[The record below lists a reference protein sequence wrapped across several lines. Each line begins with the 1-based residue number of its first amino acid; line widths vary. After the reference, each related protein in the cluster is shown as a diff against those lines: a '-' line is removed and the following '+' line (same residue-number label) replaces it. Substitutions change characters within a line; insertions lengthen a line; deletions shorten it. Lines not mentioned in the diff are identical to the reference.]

1 MRETSSSE
9 VRIFFA
15 DTRFERMAR
24 RPGGVPRE
32 KALAQADKMVDE
44 LRLDF
49 GGWLDRELQ
58 ELKHGAFESR
68 KRSER

>member
-1 MRETSSSE
+1 MRETSGSE

-24 RPGGVPRE
+24 RPGGVSRE

-49 GGWLDRELQ
+49 GDWLDRELQ
-58 ELKHGAFESR
+58 ELNAGAFESR